1 MRTGSEIAKR
11 LRCNDPVVGSR
22 GGNEPRKL
30 RRERVEELAA
40 CVELLERLR
49 RKPSSPELD
58 LVIELLD
65 KLKRRTVHELT
76 HEDFAAE

>member
-1 MRTGSEIAKR
+1 MFSKR
-11 LRCNDPVVGSR
+11 LKCNDPVVGSR
-22 GGNEPRKL
+22 GGEPRKL

-58 LVIELLD
+58 LLIDLLD
-65 KLKRRTVHELT
+65 EVKRQTIQELT
-76 HEDFAAE
+76 REDFASY